1 MADTSLT
8 STKVA
13 NTDADPTGDL
23 VLVIGSGDSQ
33 RSIRACSK
41 VLSLASPVLAA
52 MFRPN
57 RFSEGTALSSLD
69 PPEVYLPEDDPEAVT
84 MFCHLVH
91 FREYPGMQP
100 GPSFDQLLN
109 MALFCDKY
117 DAGLA
122 FNPWC
127 ELWLGSQL
135 DFEKS
140 GDYSNLLGLAYAFDN
155 QESFWI
161 NSRNMM
167 QYGTAYQI
175 HGIRDELRSLLPEAI
190 FASIDEDRKSGL
202 LDLSSMF
209 DHVLARFLQYSA
221 GWSRSDAR
229 LIKVGHV
236 LQELYDLNIWP
247 ISTRLNEIN
256 MDRIQSTFALFSEPD
271 DTSFNRD
278 LNTKILAAVDAQKG
292 LFRTKATVIAVFVI
306 FAHASSVVKSGTSMD
321 VLYKWFIWSS
331 E

>member
-1 MADTSLT
+1 MTYSCTVLLLIYLSCSIYQHDSDSVPVLTLHFLLLLSDQVNSSTLTIMADTSLT

-190 FASIDEDRKSGL
+190 FGKL
-202 LDLSSMF
+202 
-209 DHVLARFLQYSA
+209 
-221 GWSRSDAR
+221 
-229 LIKVGHV
+229 
-236 LQELYDLNIWP
+236 
-247 ISTRLNEIN
+247 EIN
-256 MDRIQSTFALFSEPD
+256 P
-271 DTSFNRD
+271 
-278 LNTKILAAVDAQKG
+278 
-292 LFRTKATVIAVFVI
+292 
-306 FAHASSVVKSGTSMD
+306 
-321 VLYKWFIWSS
+321 
-331 E
+331 